1 MVSLCKLFIFILDLK
16 VANETQGYE
25 PLYDDAVTDV
35 HPFFQTTVTAL
46 HMEDAEYST
55 KLPEDFYSSQTYASK
70 VIEFLSERPKSENGK
85 PFFAY
90 LPFTSPHWPL
100 QAPKSYVDKYRGMY
114 NEGPAALRLKRLE
127 RLRNWAWL
135 RQTLCPT
142 TL

>member
-70 VIEFLSERPKSENGK
+70 VIEFLSERPKSEMGSRSS
-85 PFFAY
+85 
-90 LPFTSPHWPL
+90 LTSL
-100 QAPKSYVDKYRGMY
+100 SL
-114 NEGPAALRLKRLE
+114 LRTGLCKRPS
-127 RLRNWAWL
+127 
-135 RQTLCPT
+135 PT
-142 TL
+142 